1 MAALQVYQLVVGEI
15 AVRSSKFELSFTPPR
30 PLPSLHAH
38 VLHARV
44 HARQQEQG
52 AAAAPFA
59 PGAAPPPAAPPA
71 AVAAPPPPPSTAE
84 KRRVATLMDASHHR
98 HPTSPEATPGRPRQH
113 PRQWRFP
120 NGLGSAAW
128 HTMGGRSPHLVHSAK
143 RQRTSTWWNAQ
154 QRRHA
159 EPPAAKQQKGRKRLR
174 WLKLCAP
181 PPS

>member
-1 MAALQVYQLVVGEI
+1 M
-15 AVRSSKFELSFTPPR
+15 
-30 PLPSLHAH
+30 
-38 VLHARV
+38 
-44 HARQQEQG
+44 
-52 AAAAPFA
+52 
-59 PGAAPPPAAPPA
+59 
-71 AVAAPPPPPSTAE
+71 
-84 KRRVATLMDASHHR
+84 ATLMDASHHR

-143 RQRTSTWWNAQ
+143 SRRTSTWWNAQ

-159 EPPAAKQQKGRKRLR
+159 EPPAAKQQKGRQRLR

-181 PPS
+181 PPLMTASWPMSMPMRLMYVVARGAHHDLALGFGPGGYQASPKPLWHCPNSRARWAPAVCLARPVTLRGCRNSESTVVRCS